1 MHTNAVC
8 GGWMLACMLAFQ
20 GSNCHNT
27 KQLCASLH
35 LRQYLLHIAACER
48 GDVTTN
54 RRAICLAL
62 EKSERVRCIED
73 IAYPCYKLCLE
84 LCR

>member
-27 KQLCASLH
+27 NSFVPRSACGSIYCILQRVKGETSL
-35 LRQYLLHIAACER
+35 QIAVPSAWR
-48 GDVTTN
+48 
-54 RRAICLAL
+54 
-62 EKSERVRCIED
+62 
-73 IAYPCYKLCLE
+73 
-84 LCR
+84 